1 LRAAPPK
8 FQASG
13 LVNAMGPESGDRVRK
28 GKMGEDEAARH
39 LIGKGHRILER
50 NYRFGRCEI
59 DLITMDKE
67 TLVFVEVK
75 TVFSGAYGE
84 PEDRVDRRKQRR
96 IGKVASAYLAWKDP
110 GHRDCRFDVVS
121 IVWKEGR
128 AGIRHI
134 EDAFWL

>member
-1 LRAAPPK
+1 M
-8 FQASG
+8 
-13 LVNAMGPESGDRVRK
+13 VNAAGPATGDRVRK
-28 GKMGEDEAARH
+28 GRLGEDEAVRH
-39 LIGKGHRILER
+39 LTGKGHRILER
-50 NYRFGRCEI
+50 NYRFGRGEI
-59 DLITMDKE
+59 DLITMDGD

-75 TVFSGAYGE
+75 SVFTGEFGE

-96 IGKVASAYLAWKDP
+96 IGKVASAFLAWKNP
-110 GHRDCRFDVVS
+110 PHTDCRFDVVS

>member
-1 LRAAPPK
+1 MVNAIGP
-8 FQASG
+8 ASG
-13 LVNAMGPESGDRVRK
+13 DKTRK
-28 GKMGEDEAARH
+28 GRMGEDEAARH

-50 NYRFGRCEI
+50 NYRFGRYEI
-59 DLITMDKE
+59 DLITMDGD

-75 TVFSGAYGE
+75 SVFTGAFGE

-110 GHRDCRFDVVS
+110 AHADCRFDVVS
-121 IVWKEGR
+121 VVWKEGR
-128 AGIRHI
+128 AGILHI